1 MEQQGS
7 TVMNR
12 FRLRG
17 TWEDDPA
24 PLPFPG
30 VAAGRQAGAPADAA
44 SDTAADEITP
54 TDDVIRGVEA
64 EFERASLKIDE
75 LRSMLE
81 PFDGDPPPAA

>member
-1 MEQQGS
+1 
-7 TVMNR
+7 MNR

-30 VAAGRQAGAPADAA
+30 AQAGRQAGATADTP
-44 SDTAADEITP
+44 SDEIAS
-54 TDDVIRGVEA
+54 TDDVIRSVEA

-81 PFDGDPPPAA
+81 PYDGDPPPAA